1 MQPAFSGN
9 QQASL
14 LLGIPLTAHLEPAVA
29 AVERA
34 RDAGDIEAEI
44 EAMQARQVAVAT
56 ELRGAPLETLKFAFE
71 GQIIAVSLAG
81 SPDDLVFGVFTVAV
95 AKSVK
100 GFVKIGEK
108 LFARLN
114 NNGVERLVELS
125 AQEAEKVESAIR
137 ASGGV
142 GTKIDDGAKACGPL
156 GNVSHGGPLTP
167 EQALAAGR
175 KWLGDGYKEVG
186 KPGSGVF
193 VSQDGK
199 RRFRMTGT
207 DLEGRHGTIGPHVHF
222 EALDN
227 NGNPIENNHVPLLP

>member
-1 MQPAFSGN
+1 
-9 QQASL
+9 
-14 LLGIPLTAHLEPAVA
+14 VA